1 MRASAGEV
9 HAIVQRLGQY
19 TVQLSRPPRITGAF
33 TLMGPREGAGPLG
46 RYFDAIVEDDMWGEA
61 SAEKAERKYLEQAA
75 RRALDKAGLTERDVD
90 YFIAGDLLNQ
100 IVSATFSARSL
111 GIPYLGVF
119 AACATSSL
127 GLGLGAMLVDGGY
140 ARRVLVATASHY
152 QSVERQ
158 YRYPIELNIQRR
170 QTNQWTATGGAAA
183 VLAPP
188 EEGTGPR
195 ITRITFGRVMDWGVT
210 DANDMGSA
218 MAPAACD
225 TLLRHFQDTATTPGD
240 YDLILTGDLASV
252 GSKLFRAL
260 AERAGVT
267 LGSKHM
273 DGGASMFGSAPW
285 AGAGASGSVCSMAVL
300 LGYVVKEMA
309 QGRYRRVLALP
320 TGCLHSPTTWQQGDS
335 CPGISHAIV
344 LETD

>member
-1 MRASAGEV
+1 VDGV
-9 HAIVQRLGQY
+9 GLQRLGQY
-19 TVQLSRPPRITGAF
+19 TVQLSRPPRITAAF

-46 RYFDAIVEDDMWGEA
+46 SYFDAIVDDYMWGET

-75 RRALDKAGLTERDVD
+75 RRALQTAGLTEHDVD

-100 IVSATFSARSL
+100 IVSSTYSARSL

-127 GLGLGAMLVDGGY
+127 ALGLAAMLVDAGF

-152 QSVERQ
+152 QAVERQ
-158 YRYPIELNIQRR
+158 YRYPIELNIQRKE
-170 QTNQWTATGGAAA
+170 TNQHTATGGAAA
-183 VLAPP
+183 VVAPP

-195 ITRITFGRVMDWGVT
+195 ITRITFGRVVDWGVT
-210 DANDMGSA
+210 NANDMGSA

-225 TLLRHFQDTATTPGD
+225 TLLRHFQDTNTTPGD

-252 GSKLFRAL
+252 GSKVFRTL
-260 AERAGVT
+260 ADRAGVT
-267 LGSKHM
+267 LGGKHM
-273 DGGASMFGSAPW
+273 DGGASMYSAEQW
-285 AGAGASGSVCSMAVL
+285 SGAGASGSVCSMAAI
-300 LGYVVKEMA
+300 LGYVYKEMGR
-309 QGRYRRVLALP
+309 GRYRRVLVLP

-335 CPGISHAIV
+335 CPGISHALV
-344 LETD
+344 LEND

>member
-1 MRASAGEV
+1 V
-9 HAIVQRLGQY
+9 PAIAVQRLGEY
-19 TVQLSRPPRITGAF
+19 TVQLRQPPRIVGAF

-46 RYFDAIVEDDMWGEA
+46 QYFDAIVDDDMWGEV
-61 SAEKAERKYLEQAA
+61 SAEKAERKYLEHAA
-75 RRALDKAGLTERDVD
+75 RRALDQAGLAEQDVD
-90 YFIAGDLLNQ
+90 YLIAGDLLNQ

-119 AACATSSL
+119 AACATSAL
-127 GLGLGAMLVDGGY
+127 GLGLAAMLVDGGY

-158 YRYPIELNIQRR
+158 YRYPIELNIQRKE
-170 QTNQWTATGGAAA
+170 TNQWTATGGAAA
-183 VLAPP
+183 VVAPP
-188 EEGTGPR
+188 GEGAGPR
-195 ITRITFGRVMDWGVT
+195 ITRITFGRVVDWGIK
-210 DANDMGSA
+210 DANDMGAA

-225 TLLRHFQDTATTPGD
+225 TLLRHFQDTNTTPGD
-240 YDLILTGDLASV
+240 YDLIITGDLAKV

-260 AERAGVT
+260 VERVGVT
-267 LGSKHM
+267 LGGKHM
-273 DGGASMFGSAPW
+273 DGGASMYGTAPW

-300 LGYVVKEMA
+300 LGYVYKEMA
-309 QGRYRRVLALP
+309 RGRYRRVLALP

-335 CPGISHAIV
+335 CPGISHAIA

>member
-1 MRASAGEV
+1 MA
-9 HAIVQRLGQY
+9 AIAQRLGQY
-19 TVQLSRPPRITGAF
+19 TVQLGQPPRIVGAF
-33 TLMGPREGAGPLG
+33 TLMGPREAAGPMG
-46 RYFDAIVEDDMWGEA
+46 QYFDAVVDDDMWGEV
-61 SAEKAERKYLEQAA
+61 SAERAERKFLEQAA
-75 RRALDKAGLTERDVD
+75 RRAMDQAGLLEPDVD
-90 YFIAGDLLNQ
+90 VFLAGDLLNQ
-100 IVSATFSARSL
+100 IVSSTFTARSL
-111 GIPYLGVF
+111 GLPYLGIF

-127 GLGLGAMLVDGGY
+127 GLGLAAILVDGGY

-158 YRYPIELNIQRR
+158 YRYPIELNIQRK

-183 VLAPP
+183 VVAPP
-188 EEGTGPR
+188 DQGSGPR
-195 ITRITFGRVMDWGVT
+195 ITHITFGRVVDWGVT

-225 TLLRHFQDTATTPGD
+225 TLLRHFQDTNTTPGD

-252 GSKLFRAL
+252 GSKLFRTL
-260 AERAGVT
+260 VERAGVT
-267 LGSKHM
+267 LGGKHM
-273 DGGASMFGSAPW
+273 DGGASMYGQAPW
-285 AGAGASGSVCSMAVL
+285 AGAGASGSVCSMAML
-300 LGYVVKEMA
+300 LGYVHKEMA

-344 LETD
+344 LEAG